1 MFTIATAGHIDH
13 GKSSLVR
20 ALTGIDPDR
29 LPEEKERQMTIE
41 LGFAHFRLSG
51 GEEVG
56 IIDVPGHER
65 FIKTMIAGVGALDL
79 VMFVIAAD
87 DGWMPQSEEH
97 LAILRYLGVERG
109 IIVLTKVDLVEDEW
123 KEMIKADLRN
133 RTTGTFLEGCPI
145 IEFSATDNRNREVI
159 LKTVEEMLRTTL
171 RVIPT
176 NSSRIYVDRS
186 FSVSGTGTVITGTLR
201 EGSLAVGQ
209 ELYHHPSGA
218 RTKVRSL
225 ESFYA
230 QLETAPP
237 GIRLAVGLQALERG
251 QIQRGDLLYTPQS
264 LEPARCLTIRL
275 TAESKAARYLKN
287 NRDVIFLHG
296 TSEIDGK
303 LILPS
308 DPIVFNDGSYAA
320 VLRLST
326 AVVCKIGDRF
336 ILRLPT
342 PSLLIGGGFVVNFG
356 NGEVNRRDKN
366 MWALAQRASTLE
378 VDDLIVV
385 QLRERSLIREG
396 ELLCQSLI
404 PEAETRKAIARMV
417 DEKSVLKRESYLIL
431 KSVWDEAQ
439 AAILTAVKNFHDNNQ
454 HLASMSLAE
463 LTSRLSMPS
472 QLLDFALT
480 SLVTVGKLQRHES
493 GVKLAEYS
501 AGLSSELDVI
511 KKRIFELL
519 SEKSGGVASRD
530 EINAVDKEAKKVYA
544 YLKQNAQIVDI
555 GGSVYMKGYYE
566 ALVAAIVAALR
577 ERGKIT
583 VAEVRDITGT
593 SRKVV
598 LPVLEELDRKRI
610 TRREGDYRYLCE

>member
-29 LPEEKERQMTIE
+29 LPEEKDRQMTIE

-97 LAILRYLGVERG
+97 LAILRYLGVTRG
-109 IIVLTKVDLVEDEW
+109 IIVLTKVDLVEDDW
-123 KEMIKADLRN
+123 KEMVKSDLRN
-133 RTTGTFLEGCPI
+133 RTVGTFLEGCPI
-145 IEFSATDNRNREVI
+145 IEFSATDNRNLEVVFS
-159 LKTVEEMLRTTL
+159 TVEELLRTTL
-171 RVIPT
+171 RALPAS
-176 NSSRIYVDRS
+176 SSRLYVDRS
-186 FSVSGTGTVITGTLR
+186 FSVAGTGTVVTGTLR
-201 EGSLAVGQ
+201 EGSLSVGQ

-218 RTKVRSL
+218 KTKIRNL

-264 LEPARCLTIRL
+264 LESANCVTIRL
-275 TAESKAARYLKN
+275 SVESRAARYLKN
-287 NRDVIFLHG
+287 SRDVVFLHG
-296 TSEIDGK
+296 TSESEGK
-303 LILPS
+303 LVLPPE
-308 DPIVFNDGSYAA
+308 PIVLDDGSLVA
-320 VLRLST
+320 VLKLTTS
-326 AVVCKIGDRF
+326 VVCKIGDRF

-342 PSLLIGGGFVVNFG
+342 PSLLIGGGFVIDFG
-356 NGEVNRRDKN
+356 NGAIDRRKKN
-366 MWALAQRASTLE
+366 MWVLARQASSLKI
-378 VDDLIVV
+378 DDLIAV
-385 QLRERSLIREG
+385 QLRERLLIREG
-396 ELLCQSLI
+396 ELLFQSLI
-404 PEAETRKAIARMV
+404 PEIETRNTVFRLLE
-417 DEKSVLKRESYLIL
+417 EKSVLKRENYLIL
-431 KSVWDEAQ
+431 KSVWDETQ
-439 AAILTAVKNFHDNNQ
+439 AAILAEVEKFHDSNQ

-463 LTSRLSMPS
+463 LTSRLALPS
-472 QLLDFALT
+472 QLIDFALS
-480 SLVTVGKLQRHES
+480 SLVAIGKLLRHES

-511 KKRIFELL
+511 RQRIFDLL
-519 SEKSGGVASRD
+519 SEKSGGVATRD
-530 EINAVDKEAKKVYA
+530 EINALDKEAKKVCT
-544 YLKQNAQIVDI
+544 YLKQNAQIVDV
-555 GGSVYMKGYYE
+555 GGNVYKKEYYE
-566 ALVAAIVAALR
+566 ALAAAIVAALR

>member
-123 KEMIKADLRN
+123 KEMVKADLRN

-145 IEFSATDNRNREVI
+145 IEFSATDNRNLEVI
-159 LKTVEEMLRTTL
+159 FCTVEEMLRTTL
-171 RVIPT
+171 RTLPARST
-176 NSSRIYVDRS
+176 RLYVDRS
-186 FSVSGTGTVITGTLR
+186 FSVAGTGTVVTGTLR
-201 EGSLAVGQ
+201 EGNLSIGQ

-218 RTKVRSL
+218 KTKVRSL

-237 GIRLAVGLQALERG
+237 GIRLAVGLQALDRG

-264 LEPARCLTIRL
+264 LESASCVTIRL
-275 TAESKAARYLKN
+275 SVEPKVARYLKN
-287 NRDVIFLHG
+287 NRDVVLLHG
-296 TSEIDGK
+296 TSEAEGK
-303 LILPS
+303 LILPPE
-308 DPIVFNDGSYAA
+308 PIALDDGSLVAA
-320 VLRLST
+320 LKLST
-326 AVVCKIGDRF
+326 PVVCKIGDRF

-342 PSLLIGGGFVVNFG
+342 PSLLIGGGFVVDFG
-356 NGEVNRRDKN
+356 NGEIDRRDKK
-366 MWALAQRASTLE
+366 MWALARQASSLR
-378 VDDLIVV
+378 VDDLIAV

-396 ELLCQSLI
+396 ELLFQSLI
-404 PEAETRKAIARMV
+404 PETETSAAITCMLAEKT
-417 DEKSVLKRESYLIL
+417 VLKRDDFLIL

-439 AAILTAVKNFHDNNQ
+439 AAILSQVKDFHDSNQ

-463 LTSRLSMPS
+463 LTSRLALPS
-472 QLLDFALT
+472 QLVDFALS
-480 SLVTVGKLQRHES
+480 SLVGLGKLQRHES

-501 AGLSSELDVI
+501 AGLSSELETI
-511 KKRIFELL
+511 KQRIFELL

-530 EINAVDKEAKKVYA
+530 EINALDKEAKKVYA
-544 YLKQNAQIVDI
+544 YLKQNALIVDVS
-555 GGSVYMKGYYE
+555 GSVYKKEYYD